1 MAFLRNLTTGETR
14 RAVLNAAS
22 DQAKDDSA
30 QLIRHLA
37 AIYEADL
44 VFTIMDAC
52 GLPRDKVRRRREI
65 VQHYGSIG
73 ASPYRIDFVSF
84 ALESR
89 HGIWGA
95 QVPIKPKG
103 ISKKLRTFGINEFR
117 LCTEAAGRL
126 VGLPPTEGTEGPGTG
141 GPHLP
146 ATPSS
151 DRQTSVPLTDIPAQA
166 AQIHPQGPAHPDRVL
181 RPFHLAETG
190 GRPEPAQ
197 IGPRVGRKAEAFAAS
212 DAFLLG

>member
-14 RAVLNAAS
+14 RTVLNAAS

-65 VQHYGSIG
+65 VERYGSIG
-73 ASPYRIDFVSF
+73 TSPYRIDFVSF

-89 HGIWGA
+89 HGIWVA

-103 ISKKLRTFGINEFR
+103 ISKKRRTFGFHGVSPLHKCRGAIR
-117 LCTEAAGRL
+117 WPAADLKIPRGRGPAVCT
-126 VGLPPTEGTEGPGTG
+126 GLP
-141 GPHLP
+141 LQ
-146 ATPSS
+146 
-151 DRQTSVPLTDIPAQA
+151 R
-166 AQIHPQGPAHPDRVL
+166 
-181 RPFHLAETG
+181 ETCK
-190 GRPEPAQ
+190 R
-197 IGPRVGRKAEAFAAS
+197 RSR
-212 DAFLLG
+212 